1 MTSGDRRRNQRRLR
15 LRELMPRDGVVIGID
30 LGEDKQAVA
39 VIDHDVRVL
48 GRWTVKDKAFRL
60 GPALDRAVAV
70 ARAQG
75 FRSVTVACEPTG
87 LRWLQVQRLC
97 RERGLALVCIQPLVS
112 HIAREQQDLTAHKTD
127 EADCVMIARLAVE
140 LYCYIPEELEADW
153 ADLRHLG
160 RRREQLITAASA
172 SVLRIREFLSV
183 AWPAVPGACADPFG
197 SMTWLAALQVVTS
210 RCEGDPGRLAGLGPD
225 GFIALVRE
233 ALPGWAGQR
242 AMGPICGRVFAALA
256 DEEGVIMSQRPG
268 LLGRIRDELGD
279 LARARAQ
286 LRQAEAAMVAV
297 LGKLGL
303 SRLGGIPGLSAVGA
317 AAILA
322 EAGDPDRYDCS
333 SALVKHAG
341 LSPADNSSG
350 AFDGQS
356 RISRRGRPALRTA
369 VWRAIWPLLAHNPV
383 IAAKFAAMTAAADA
397 AARDAADQ
405 GRGQG
410 QVRAARAAARAA
422 RAKARVACA
431 ASLLRWIWTLAV
443 HGTSW
448 DPRIAAGQLSHHH
461 AMAA

>member
-15 LRELMPRDGVVIGID
+15 LRKLMPRDGAVIGID
-30 LGEDKQAVA
+30 LGEDKQVIA

-60 GPALDRAVAV
+60 GPALDRAVTL
-70 ARAQG
+70 ARAEG

-87 LRWLQVQRLC
+87 PRWLQVQQLC

-112 HIAREQQDLTAHKTD
+112 HISREQQDFTSHKTD

-153 ADLRHLG
+153 ADLRYLG
-160 RRREQLITAASA
+160 RRRLQLITSASA
-172 SVLRIREFLSV
+172 SVLRLRSFLSV
-183 AWPAVPGACADPFG
+183 AWPAVPGTCADPFG
-197 SMTWLAALQVVTS
+197 SMTWLAALQVVAS
-210 RCEGDPGRLAGLGPD
+210 RCEGDPARLAGLGLA
-225 GFIALVRE
+225 GFTALVRE
-233 ALPGWAGQR
+233 ALPGWGGQR

-256 DEEGVIMSQRPG
+256 DEEGVVLAHRPG

-286 LRQAEAAMVAV
+286 LRETEAAMVAV

-303 SRLGGIPGLSAVGA
+303 SRLAVIPGLSAVGA

-322 EAGDPDRYDCS
+322 EAGDPDRYGTS
-333 SALVKHAG
+333 SSLVKHAG
-341 LSPADNSSG
+341 LSPAENSSG
-350 AFDGQS
+350 ASDGQPH
-356 RISRRGRPALRTA
+356 ISRRGRPALRLV
-369 VWRAIWPLLAHNPV
+369 VWRAILPLLSHNPV

-397 AARDAADQ
+397 AAKDAAGQ

-422 RAKARVACA
+422 RARARVACA

-443 HGTSW
+443 RGTSW
-448 DPRIAAGQLSHHH
+448 DPRIAAGELSHHH